1 MRRQTLA
8 ALGLVPALALGV
20 PACGGDGTGGSGATA
35 EAASDTEKMR
45 EFAQCMRDNG
55 VDMPDPSSDG
65 KVTIAQSAR
74 PGEAGG
80 PGGPGGNDRVAAAQE
95 KCRHLMPNGGK
106 PKKMKPEDVAKMRA
120 FSACMRDSGISE
132 FPDPDSD
139 GRMLLKA
146 GPGTGIDL
154 ESSEFK
160 AAQKA
165 CAKLRPEGD
174 DGPGTDGK
182 AGD

>member
-8 ALGLVPALALGV
+8 VLCLVPALALGL
-20 PACGGDGTGGSGATA
+20 PACGNDGSGGPGATA
-35 EAASDTEKMR
+35 GAASDKEKMR

-55 VDMPDPSSDG
+55 VDMPDPSEDG
-65 KVTIAQSAR
+65 KVTMAQSAR
-74 PGEAGG
+74 PGEAR
-80 PGGPGGNDRVAAAQE
+80 GGPGGNDRVAAAQE

-120 FSACMRDSGISE
+120 FSKCMRDNGISR

-146 GPGTGIDL
+146 GPGTGIDP

-174 DGPGTDGK
+174 EGPSADGK
-182 AGD
+182 DGD